1 MGIEGKSLVLKSR
14 IGKYDISV
22 FNLLIN
28 IKKINQN
35 VFLDWN
41 LYFYVTNQNINHVMN
56 YKNLVPRV
64 LSITF
69 IFALFTGFSAIAQQA
84 MPPQMEV
91 REDFS
96 DDEFKEFVKINL
108 VLIPLQEKSQGDMVK
123 AIEEND
129 LDIERFQELAQAQQ
143 AGTLTEVSN
152 DAQEMANFNM
162 AGQKVMEMQQVLQ
175 TDIMKAITDSELSE
189 QKFQEMYTSY
199 TQSEK
204 VKTKVDSMIEK
215 ELK

>member
-1 MGIEGKSLVLKSR
+1 MS
-14 IGKYDISV
+14 
-22 FNLLIN
+22 
-28 IKKINQN
+28 
-35 VFLDWN
+35 
-41 LYFYVTNQNINHVMN
+41 
-56 YKNLVPRV
+56 YKNLVSRV

-69 IFALFTGFSAIAQQA
+69 IFALFMGFSANAQQA

-91 REDFS
+91 KEDFS

-108 VLIPLQEKSQGDMVK
+108 VLIPLQEKSQEDMVK
-123 AIEEND
+123 AIEDND
-129 LDIERFQELAQAQQ
+129 LKVERFQELAQAQQ

-175 TDIMKAITDSELSE
+175 TDIMKTITDSDLSE
-189 QKFQEMYTSY
+189 QKFQEMYMAY

-204 VKTKVDSMIEK
+204 VKTKVDAMIAD

>member
-1 MGIEGKSLVLKSR
+1 MS
-14 IGKYDISV
+14 
-22 FNLLIN
+22 
-28 IKKINQN
+28 
-35 VFLDWN
+35 
-41 LYFYVTNQNINHVMN
+41 

-69 IFALFTGFSAIAQQA
+69 IFALFMGFSANAQQT

-91 REDFS
+91 KEDFS

-108 VLIPLQEKSQGDMVK
+108 VLIPLQKKSQEDMVK
-123 AIEEND
+123 AIEDND
-129 LDIERFQELAQAQQ
+129 LKVERFQELAQAQQ

-175 TDIMKAITDSELSE
+175 TDIMKTITDSDLSE
-189 QKFQEMYTSY
+189 QKFQEMYMAY

-204 VKTKVDSMIEK
+204 VKTKVDAMIAD